1 MMNIPK
7 LIMRGAEFHG
17 DKTAVVFGEKRF
29 TFREVNERANRL
41 ANGLLRLGVKRGDR
55 VASLNRNCHQHIEIV
70 FARHKIGAVEVNLNP
85 RLSAE
90 EIAWQINDSQTE
102 VLFVAPELL
111 GKVRPILSQCK
122 NIRHV
127 IGFSEVSGQEIGYEE
142 LIGSGS
148 PEAPPELETDL
159 YGEGIGAITYTAGTT
174 GRPKGIVWTRK
185 SVWTVARNLLLDMI
199 PDLSSEDVF
208 LGLQPLYHAVG
219 WFILPC
225 WLRGATHVIVPE
237 FHNEIILDTVEREKV
252 TVIKTVPTVLVRLVV
267 HPDIGKRNLQSV
279 RTIIYG
285 ASPMPVE
292 PLRQAIRIFGP
303 VFIQNYGQS
312 EAPMT
317 ICLLGKKDHMLE
329 GDAKEKARLA
339 SVGRPYTLVEVRVVN
354 EDGKDVA
361 VGEMGEVIVRGDHL
375 MKEYWQLPEETAE
388 AFKEGWLYTRDMAKI
403 DKDGYIY
410 LVDRK
415 SEMIISGGLNIYPN
429 EVEQVLYQHPA
440 ILEAAVFGVPDR
452 DWGESVKAV
461 VALKSGRTAT
471 EQEIIDFCKNYL
483 ASYKKP
489 KTVEFM
495 ASLPKS
501 PEGKV
506 LRRIL
511 REPHWKGHERRIH

>member
-1 MMNIPK
+1 VNIPT
-7 LIMRGAEFHG
+7 LIAKGAKYYS
-17 DKTAVVFGEKRF
+17 DRTAIVFGEKRF

-41 ANGLLRLGVKRGDR
+41 ANGLLSLGVKKGDR
-55 VASLNRNCHQHIEIV
+55 VASLSRNCHQHIEIV

-85 RLSAE
+85 RLSPG
-90 EIAWQINDSQTE
+90 EIAWQLNDSKTE
-102 VLFVAPELL
+102 TLFVASEFLE
-111 GKVRPILSQCK
+111 KVRPILSSCRGIK
-122 NIRHV
+122 HR
-127 IGFSEVSGQEIGYEE
+127 IGLSGASGQEIDYEE
-142 LIGSGS
+142 LIRSGS
-148 PEAPPELETDL
+148 PEAPPVIETEL

-199 PDLSSEDVF
+199 PDLSSEDIF

-225 WLRGATHVIVPE
+225 WLRGVTHVIVPE
-237 FHNEIILDTVEREKV
+237 FHNEIAMETIEKEKV
-252 TVIKTVPTVLVRLVV
+252 TVIKTVPTVLVRMVA
-267 HPDIGKRNLQSV
+267 HPDIRKRNLQSV

-292 PLRQAIRIFGP
+292 PLRQAIEIFGP

-317 ICLLGKKDHMLE
+317 ICLLGKKDHVLE
-329 GDAKEKARLA
+329 GDAERTARLA

-354 EDGKDVA
+354 ENGKDVP
-361 VGEMGEVIVRGDHL
+361 VGEVGEVIVRGDHL
-375 MKEYWQLPEETAE
+375 MTEYWQLPQETEE
-388 AFKEGWLYTRDMAKI
+388 AFKDGWLYTRDMAKV
-403 DKDGYIY
+403 DKDGYIF

-440 ILEAAVFGVPDR
+440 ILEAAVFGVPDKE
-452 DWGESVKAV
+452 WGEAVKAV
-461 VALKSGRTAT
+461 VALKPGRNST
-471 EQEIIDFCKNYL
+471 EQEIVDFCKNHL
-483 ASYKKP
+483 APYKKP
-489 KTVEFM
+489 KTVDFTP
-495 ASLPKS
+495 SLPKS

-506 LRRIL
+506 LRRVL
-511 REPHWKGHERRIH
+511 REPYWKGHERRIH

>member
-7 LIMRGAEFHG
+7 LITRGAEFHG

-41 ANGLLRLGVKRGDR
+41 ANGLLRLGVKKGDR

-102 VLFVAPELL
+102 VLFVAAELL
-111 GKVRPILSQCK
+111 GKVRPILSSCK
-122 NIRHV
+122 NIRHM
-127 IGFSEVSGQEIGYEE
+127 IGFSEVSGQEIDYEE
-142 LIGSGS
+142 LMKSGG
-148 PEAPPELETDL
+148 PEASPELETDL

-225 WLRGATHVIVPE
+225 WLRGTTHVIVPE
-237 FHNEIILDTVEREKV
+237 FHNEIILDTVEKEKV
-252 TVIKTVPTVLVRLVV
+252 TVIKTVPTVLVRLVA
-267 HPDIGKRNLQSV
+267 HPEIGKRNLQSV

-312 EAPMT
+312 EAP
-317 ICLLGKKDHMLE
+317 
-329 GDAKEKARLA
+329 
-339 SVGRPYTLVEVRVVN
+339 
-354 EDGKDVA
+354 
-361 VGEMGEVIVRGDHL
+361 
-375 MKEYWQLPEETAE
+375 
-388 AFKEGWLYTRDMAKI
+388 
-403 DKDGYIY
+403 
-410 LVDRK
+410 
-415 SEMIISGGLNIYPN
+415 
-429 EVEQVLYQHPA
+429 
-440 ILEAAVFGVPDR
+440 
-452 DWGESVKAV
+452 
-461 VALKSGRTAT
+461 
-471 EQEIIDFCKNYL
+471 
-483 ASYKKP
+483 
-489 KTVEFM
+489 
-495 ASLPKS
+495 
-501 PEGKV
+501 
-506 LRRIL
+506 
-511 REPHWKGHERRIH
+511 

>member
-1 MMNIPK
+1 
-7 LIMRGAEFHG
+7 
-17 DKTAVVFGEKRF
+17 
-29 TFREVNERANRL
+29 
-41 ANGLLRLGVKRGDR
+41 
-55 VASLNRNCHQHIEIV
+55 
-70 FARHKIGAVEVNLNP
+70 
-85 RLSAE
+85 
-90 EIAWQINDSQTE
+90 
-102 VLFVAPELL
+102 
-111 GKVRPILSQCK
+111 
-122 NIRHV
+122 
-127 IGFSEVSGQEIGYEE
+127 
-142 LIGSGS
+142 
-148 PEAPPELETDL
+148 
-159 YGEGIGAITYTAGTT
+159 
-174 GRPKGIVWTRK
+174 
-185 SVWTVARNLLLDMI
+185 
-199 PDLSSEDVF
+199 
-208 LGLQPLYHAVG
+208 
-219 WFILPC
+219 
-225 WLRGATHVIVPE
+225 
-237 FHNEIILDTVEREKV
+237 
-252 TVIKTVPTVLVRLVV
+252 
-267 HPDIGKRNLQSV
+267 
-279 RTIIYG
+279 
-285 ASPMPVE
+285 
-292 PLRQAIRIFGP
+292 
-303 VFIQNYGQS
+303 
-312 EAPMT
+312 
-317 ICLLGKKDHMLE
+317 MLE

-471 EQEIIDFCKNYL
+471 EQEIIDFSKNYL

-506 LRRIL
+506 LRRTL
-511 REPHWKGHERRIH
+511 REPYWKGHERRIH